1 MADRVQVTLR
11 VEGMTCDGCARH
23 VTKALN
29 AVPGVFES
37 RVPSWQGGKATVL
50 ADTSVEDD
58 ALVLAITE
66 AGYHAAV
73 VERRPVKG
81 ERHFAGEESTDY
93 DLMVIGGGSAGFAAA
108 IRGAEL
114 GARVAIVEAGTI
126 GGTCVNV
133 GCVPT
138 KTLIAAAEL
147 CYHSAYNM
155 FEGLPACPPPQ
166 DWQRVVAQKDELVA
180 RLRKGKYVD
189 VMAIYPN
196 ITLIEGQA
204 RLAGG
209 RRVEIDG
216 RSYLPSKIV
225 IATGASPW
233 APPIPGLEEVGYLDS
248 TAALNLPALPES
260 LVVIGGGPIG
270 LELAQLFHRF
280 GVRTTIVEAA
290 PTIAAGEEAEIS
302 EALTSYLEEEGIQVH
317 AGIRITHVQKTSS
330 GKAVCGEAEGRP
342 CTFEGSEIL
351 VATGRRP
358 NTRGLGLE
366 KAGVQVGQRGEVI
379 VNEYLQTTNPDI
391 FAAGDVIGD
400 PQFVY
405 VAAYG
410 GGVAAEN
417 ALTGAGRVYDL
428 TALPRVT
435 FTDPQ
440 VASVG
445 YTEAQARERGI
456 PLRTAVLPLKDIPRA
471 IAVRNTKGLIK
482 LVAEEGTNRLLGAHV
497 LAPNG
502 GEIIQEAILAIRFSL
517 TIQDLIDTFHPY
529 LTMAEGLKLA
539 ALTFTKDVARLS
551 CCAT

>member
-1 MADRVQVTLR
+1 MPDRVQVTLR

-23 VTKALN
+23 VTKGLD
-29 AVPGVFES
+29 AVRGVVQS
-37 RVPSWQGGKATVL
+37 RVPTWQGGKATVL
-50 ADTSVEDD
+50 ADASVEDD
-58 ALVLAITE
+58 ALVRTVQE
-66 AGYHAAV
+66 SGYHAV
-73 VERRPVKG
+73 VIERRPVDG
-81 ERHFAGEESTDY
+81 ERHFAPEEGSDY

-108 IRGAEL
+108 IKGAEL
-114 GARVAIVEAGTI
+114 GARVAIVESGTI
-126 GGTCVNV
+126 GGTCVNI
-133 GCVPT
+133 GCVPS

-155 FEGLPACPPPQ
+155 FEGLPVCPPPR
-166 DWQRVVAQKDELVA
+166 DWQRVVQQKDELVA
-180 RLRKGKYVD
+180 ALRKGKYVD

-196 ITLIEGQA
+196 ITLIEGRA
-204 RLAGG
+204 RLTGG
-209 RRVEIDG
+209 RGVAVNG
-216 RSYLPSKIV
+216 HTYTPGKIV
-225 IATGASPW
+225 ITTGASPW

-248 TAALNLPALPES
+248 TAALSLPALPES

-270 LELAQLFHRF
+270 LELAQLFRRF
-280 GVRTTIVEAA
+280 AVPVTIVEAA
-290 PTIAAGEEAEIS
+290 PRIAFGEDAEIS
-302 EALTSYLEEEGIQVH
+302 AALTRYLEEEGIQIH
-317 AGIRITHVQKTSS
+317 TGIRITKIERTSS
-330 GKAVCGEAEGRP
+330 GKVVCGEAEGRP
-342 CTFEGSEIL
+342 CTFEGSEII

-358 NTRGLGLE
+358 NTAGLGLE
-366 KAGVQVGQRGEVI
+366 DAGVKLGRRGEI
-379 VNEYLQTTNPDI
+379 MVNGYLQTANPDI
-391 FAAGDVIGD
+391 FAHGDVIGD

-445 YTEAQARERGI
+445 YTEDQARERGI
-456 PLRTAVLPLKDIPRA
+456 AVKTATLSLEHVPRA
-471 IAVRNTKGLIK
+471 IAARNTRGLIK

-502 GEIIQEAILAIRFSL
+502 GEVIQEAILAVRFGL

-529 LTMAEGLKLA
+529 LTMAEGIKLA
-539 ALTFTKDVARLS
+539 ALTFNKDVARLS